1 MSIARTARVDQQFT
15 TTTATISAATSGNTL
30 VLRIVALRSPS
41 ARTVSS
47 LSCTNVTW
55 TKLCGTTNGTID
67 VEIWYG
73 VVAGGSS
80 GTSIT
85 ITMSATGATICGSVD
100 EISGTVVTGTINDGT
115 GVTNTGTST
124 SPTTGAFSASLAND
138 FLIALE
144 GHANG
149 TTPSATPG
157 GSWTDSTFSNN
168 STTVGCRGAYQ
179 LHGTT
184 GSKSASWTI
193 GNLAWVT
200 CIGAIKVLPLTQTLT
215 ASMATMSGSTT
226 KQPRKSLTASLAT
239 MAATIT
245 KLTKKT
251 FNAS

>member
-15 TTTATISAATSGNTL
+15 TTTATISAASSGNL
-30 VLRIVALRSPS
+30 LILRIAAFRSPN

-55 TKLCGTTNGTID
+55 TKLCGTTNGTMD

-85 ITMSATGATICGSVD
+85 ITMSGTGATICGSVD

-115 GVTNTGTST
+115 GVTNTGSST
-124 SPTTGAFSASLAND
+124 SPSTGAFSAALAND

-179 LHGTT
+179 LHGTV

-193 GNLAWVT
+193 GNVAWVT
-200 CIGAIKVLPLTQTLT
+200 CIGAIKVSPLTSTLT
-215 ASMATMSGSTT
+215 AGTATMAGSMSRKAGKTLAASMATFA
-226 KQPRKSLTASLAT
+226 AS
-239 MAATIT
+239 MIR
-245 KLTKKT
+245 LTKKV
-251 FNAS
+251 FSAS